1 MNSSSAPLLSV
12 EAITVLIA
20 AERGSLSAAARLLRI
35 TQSAASR
42 RVRAVE
48 RALGIVLFDRMAKG
62 LRLTPDG
69 EILVATLRRAQEVI
83 EGAFSGATG
92 PG

>member
-20 AERGSLSAAARLLRI
+20 AERGSLSAAA
-35 TQSAASR
+35 R